1 MGDFYSK
8 EPVVTIGIH
17 YIYYGQPKV
26 KTLIFL
32 STYISTYELFHAKTY
47 NLD

>member
-26 KTLIFL
+26 KI
-32 STYISTYELFHAKTY
+32 IAV
-47 NLD
+47 